1 MENLDSLTNLT
12 WLDLSFNNIAVI
24 EGVQIVGAQN
34 LKAGAC
40 TASAPFATGC
50 CVHGCWQGALENK
63 GCNTWGDKC

>member
-34 LKAGAC
+34 LLSRSLYSVC
-40 TASAPFATGC
+40 TFCNRLLRAWLLARSFGE
-50 CVHGCWQGALENK
+50 QGV
-63 GCNTWGDKC
+63 